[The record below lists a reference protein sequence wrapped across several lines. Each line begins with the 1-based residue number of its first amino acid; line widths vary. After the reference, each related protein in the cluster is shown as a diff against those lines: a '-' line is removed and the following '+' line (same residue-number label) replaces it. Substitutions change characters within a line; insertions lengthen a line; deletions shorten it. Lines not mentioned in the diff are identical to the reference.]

1 MSVVNALLT
10 LFLGTI
16 VVQFMI
22 RTAVDLYLEIKGK
35 MKDENNQH

>member
-1 MSVVNALLT
+1 MSISHALVT

-16 VVQFMI
+16 VVQFVI

-35 MKDENNQH
+35 MSDEKTKH